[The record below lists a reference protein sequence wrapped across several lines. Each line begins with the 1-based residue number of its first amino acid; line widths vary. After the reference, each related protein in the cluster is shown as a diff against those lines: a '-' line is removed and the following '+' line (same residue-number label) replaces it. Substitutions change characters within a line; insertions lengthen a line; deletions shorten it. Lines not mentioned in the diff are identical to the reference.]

1 MSMDNG
7 IARDEW
13 TIDVEQEHA
22 LKAATT
28 RQLFHEKRAKHWKAE
43 RDKTA
48 RQLKKV
54 GVQIVPDQ
62 FNNST
67 SVAVKY
73 SSARHERVEVDSKLL
88 QKLNNENGKVEEH
101 KARAREYRRWVEFFK
116 WVAAGPLPFKM
127 LDLQFF
133 GLISDKLTGEDDD

>member
-7 IARDEW
+7 IARDVWVVPVKRE
-13 TIDVEQEHA
+13 VA
-22 LKAATT
+22 VKAAMT
-28 RQLFHEKRAKHWKAE
+28 RQRFHEQRAKHWKVE

-48 RQLKKV
+48 KKLKQV

-73 SSARHERVEVDSKLL
+73 SSARHERVEVDGKLL

-101 KARAREYRRWVEFFK
+101 KARAREYKRWLEFFQQ
-116 WVAAGPLPFKM
+116 WSGASLGFKM

-133 GLISDKLTGEDDD
+133 GLISDKLTGEGDD

>member
-28 RQLFHEKRAKHWKAE
+28 RQLFHEKRANHWKKE

-48 RQLKKV
+48 KKLKQV

-73 SSARHERVEVDSKLL
+73 SSARHERVEVDGKLL

-101 KARAREYRRWVEFFK
+101 KARAREYKRWLEFFQQ
-116 WVAAGPLPFKM
+116 WSGASLSFKM

-133 GLISDKLTGEDDD
+133 GLISDKLTGEGDD